1 MFLPSGRPDHTARSA
16 PAPAPAGAGARSA
29 AQTIRA
35 RSVRLRRG
43 LESPGVQAG
52 PAPKFGSLESGFT
65 ALGINVG
72 VQLFQWL
79 YVQQLASQVQN
90 GLKTG
95 AVNSSAAPM
104 PCRVRLSCHP
114 RLRRLHCKRCK
125 ACGLTPRRGVFT
137 TDKRSL
143 TSKTVL

>member
-1 MFLPSGRPDHTARSA
+1 MLFLPSGGRPHLGLRLRR
-16 PAPAPAGAGARSA
+16 PGQGQERGAGQEGQERQVA
-29 AQTIRA
+29 
-35 RSVRLRRG
+35 RG
-43 LESPGVQAG
+43 LESPAYR
-52 PAPKFGSLESGFT
+52 PDLPRSGSLESGFT

-72 VQLFQWL
+72 VQLFRWL

-95 AVNSSAAPM
+95 SVNISAAPM

-114 RLRRLHCKRCK
+114 RLRRLRCKRCK